1 MKRWMLHGNISRKGY
16 GNALIGRYG
25 GCFEEGYKEVYD
37 DIAYHAKGLD
47 VSAKVDANSRSEKK
61 AMHDT

>member
-1 MKRWMLHGNISRKGY
+1 MKRWMLHGNITRKGY

-25 GCFEEGYKEVYD
+25 GCFEERYKDAYD
-37 DIAYHAKGLD
+37 DRGYHARGLD
-47 VSAKVDANSRSEKK
+47 VPAKVDTNSRSENK